1 MLLNVLENYNDTRGL
16 VLYDH
21 LKKIETLFFEER
33 IFCGEKWY
41 RAFLRGVKWT
51 VLILFH

>member
-21 LKKIETLFFEER
+21 LKKIETLFFEEGS
-33 IFCGEKWY
+33 FVEKSDIEHSY
-41 RAFLRGVKWT
+41 EALNERC
-51 VLILFH
+51 